1 MTIGHKSWSSVDLLR
16 WVCHALSLLPVK
28 KTHLLLFLGFTNSSL
43 YTGNIDFQNIP
54 SGQESYWILPVTS
67 MTVQGNSVTLPT
79 GTSSYA
85 AIDTGTTLVGGPS
98 AAIQAIYAQIPG
110 STPGTGNYEGYF
122 IYRKRFRLARCL
134 LFVSSIF
141 MSSACDTTVNLT
153 VSFGGPSWPVSPQ
166 DFTLTQLSNSQCVG
180 AFFEMQSSGSAP
192 AWIIGDT
199 FLVSGSARVPATI

>member
-1 MTIGHKSWSSVDLLR
+1 MNSFVDDNRAQKLEFGGSFTMGMS
-16 WVCHALSLLPVK
+16 CSLSLSSPV

-54 SGQESYWILPVTS
+54 SGQESYWILPMTG
-67 MTVQGNSVTLPT
+67 MTVQGNSVTLPA

-134 LFVSSIF
+134 LFV
-141 MSSACDTTVNLT
+141 
-153 VSFGGPSWPVSPQ
+153 
-166 DFTLTQLSNSQCVG
+166 
-180 AFFEMQSSGSAP
+180 
-192 AWIIGDT
+192 
-199 FLVSGSARVPATI
+199 